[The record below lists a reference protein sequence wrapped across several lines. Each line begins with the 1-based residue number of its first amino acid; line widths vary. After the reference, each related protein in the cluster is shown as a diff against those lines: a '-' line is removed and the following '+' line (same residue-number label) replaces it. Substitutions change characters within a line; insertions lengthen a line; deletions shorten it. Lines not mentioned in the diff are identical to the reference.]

1 MPVIKL
7 EIATPK
13 VILFFLDW
21 TASFM
26 EIATIAQING
36 FKTHVLTSWLKLS
49 NIGVTSYEQ

>member
-1 MPVIKL
+1 MPVMKL

-26 EIATIAQING
+26 EIATIAQIKG
-36 FKTHVLTSWLKLS
+36 FKTHVLTSWFKFS
-49 NIGVTSYEQ
+49 NIGVNGYK

>member
-1 MPVIKL
+1 
-7 EIATPK
+7 
-13 VILFFLDW
+13 
-21 TASFM
+21 M